1 MGFIR
6 HLLPGDFVLITRE
19 ERWMRA
25 AYREAERARDLG
37 EVPVGALVVFEE
49 EVVGVGFN
57 RRETDHDPVAHAEI
71 LAIRQAAEKLGR
83 WRLTG
88 CELFVTL
95 EPCPMCA
102 GAIVNSRLDRLIYG
116 ASDPRAGAAGTVFD
130 LVRDDRLNH
139 QVEVVHGVLREP
151 CSQILSD
158 FFAALRAKRRTK
170 PNDA

>member
-1 MGFIR
+1 M
-6 HLLPGDFVLITRE
+6 TRE

-37 EVPVGALVVFEE
+37 EVPVGALVVFQD

-71 LAIRQAAEKLGR
+71 LAIRQAAERLGR

-102 GAIVNSRLDRLIYG
+102 GAIVNSRLDRLVYG

-130 LVRDDRLNH
+130 LVRDERLNH
-139 QVEVVHGVLREP
+139 QVEVVPGVLADS

-158 FFAALRAKRRTK
+158 FFADLRAKRRKK

>member
-1 MGFIR
+1 M
-6 HLLPGDFVLITRE
+6 TRE

-37 EVPVGALVVFEE
+37 EVPVGALVVFQD

-71 LAIRQAAEKLGR
+71 LAIRQAAEQLGR

-102 GAIVNSRLDRLIYG
+102 GAIVNSRLDRLVYG

-130 LVRDDRLNH
+130 LVRDERLNH
-139 QVEVVHGVLREP
+139 QVEVVPGVLADS

-158 FFAALRAKRRTK
+158 FFADLRAKRRKK

>member
-1 MGFIR
+1 M
-6 HLLPGDFVLITRE
+6 TRE

-37 EVPVGALVVFEE
+37 EVPVGALVVFQD
-49 EVVGVGFN
+49 EVVGFGFN

-71 LAIRQAAEKLGR
+71 LAIRQASEQLGR

-102 GAIVNSRLDRLIYG
+102 GAIVNSRLDRLVYG

-130 LVRDDRLNH
+130 LVRDERLNH
-139 QVEVVHGVLREP
+139 QVEVVPGVLADS

-158 FFAALRAKRRTK
+158 FFADLRAKRRKK